1 MTCSP
6 TPGPIFPAPQQG
18 LTLVE
23 LLTTIALLAIL
34 LSLAVPGLQDL
45 IRNASLT
52 GRANEMLAVLL
63 QARQQSVNE
72 RLPVVVAASNGNW
85 AAELQVFVDRDG
97 DGALG
102 ANESVLAEVSAA
114 PGSIHALLEGGMA
127 IHFDATGA
135 LADAQPQLLLLCGSG
150 WAPDKD
156 DRYARTLVIH
166 GAGRAEIVRGSDL
179 FGGCNGLLP

>member
-1 MTCSP
+1 MLRP
-6 TPGPIFPAPQQG
+6 TLLARQQG

-23 LLTTIALLAIL
+23 SLTTIAVLAIL

-45 IRNASLT
+45 MRNASLT
-52 GRANEMLAVLL
+52 GRANEMLAVLM

-85 AAELQVFVDRDG
+85 AAELQVFVDRDD

-114 PGSIHALLEGGMA
+114 PGSIHAIIDGA
-127 IHFDATGA
+127 VDIRFDATGA

-150 WAPDKD
+150 WVPDKD

-179 FGGCNGLLP
+179 FGGCNGALP